1 MGISPIKWRQC
12 PDKTIAVDRGA
23 KPQIKQDSLIGMLM
37 LFLFCLQKGNTALH
51 IASLA
56 GHEDIVKLL
65 VEHEAK
71 INVQAQVIFHY
82 ENIAIQYILNKKR
95 NATIGHRGFL
105 SLKVKR

>member
-1 MGISPIKWRQC
+1 MVRTSPLKWRQC
-12 PDKTIAVDRGA
+12 PDKTIAVDRVA
-23 KPQIKQDSLIGMLM
+23 KPQIKQDSLMDMLM

-71 INVQAQVIFHY
+71 INVQAQVIVHY
-82 ENIAIQYILNKKR
+82 ENTAMKYLKI
-95 NATIGHRGFL
+95 FL
-105 SLKVKR
+105 AVK